1 MYEIALGLS
10 IISSVLVIIYLLG
23 LIFGTRKKENDLTIT
38 ISGRIVT
45 TTVTQSGQE
54 SQSGYQDPASQENG
68 CRVVD
73 GEVVDAKKLQ
83 SQIEN
88 ILKNVRN

>member
-10 IISSVLVIIYLLG
+10 IISSVLVIIYLLS
-23 LIFGTRKKENDLTIT
+23 LIFGTRQKDKDLTIT

-54 SQSGYQDPASQENG
+54 SQSAYQAPASQENG
-68 CRVVD
+68 HRVVD

>member
-10 IISSVLVIIYLLG
+10 IISSVLVIIYLLS
-23 LIFGTRKKENDLTIT
+23 LIFGTRQKDKDLTIT

-54 SQSGYQDPASQENG
+54 SQSAYQSPAFQENG
-68 CRVVD
+68 HRVVD

>member
-23 LIFGTRKKENDLTIT
+23 LIFGTRKKDNDLTIT
-38 ISGRIVT
+38 ISGRIIT
-45 TTVTQSGQE
+45 TTLTQPGQE
-54 SQSGYQDPASQENG
+54 SQSAYQVPVSQENG
-68 CRVVD
+68 HRVVD

>member
-10 IISSVLVIIYLLG
+10 IISSVLVIMYLLS
-23 LIFGTRKKENDLTIT
+23 LIFGTRKKDNDLTIT

-45 TTVTQSGQE
+45 TTVSHSGQE
-54 SQSGYQDPASQENG
+54 SQSAYQASASREISH
-68 CRVVD
+68 RVVD

>member
-10 IISSVLVIIYLLG
+10 IISSVLVIIYLLS
-23 LIFGTRKKENDLTIT
+23 LIFGTRKKDNDLTIT

-45 TTVTQSGQE
+45 TTVSHSGQE
-54 SQSGYQDPASQENG
+54 SQSAYQAPASQENG
-68 CRVVD
+68 HRVVD

>member
-10 IISSVLVIIYLLG
+10 IISSVLVIIYLLS
-23 LIFGTRKKENDLTIT
+23 LIFGTRQKDKELTIT

-54 SQSGYQDPASQENG
+54 SQSAYQAPASQENG
-68 CRVVD
+68 HRVVD